1 MHTLIIGG
9 TGMLKKTTEYLSE
22 NYETV
27 SVICR
32 NRNRID
38 NRLKNINP
46 LVLDYTNYETLS
58 KNISEAI
65 EKFGKIELVVSWIH
79 STAPFAPKLIA
90 EKINSHG
97 EPFRFFDILGS
108 AYADPSK
115 NNEDRKNI
123 FSEYNNLLHR
133 EIILGFVVESG
144 SSRWLTNDEISS
156 GVIEAIKNDI
166 PEKIIGTV
174 SPWGKRP

>member
-1 MHTLIIGG
+1 MHALIIGG

-22 NYETV
+22 NYDTV

-32 NRNRID
+32 NKNRID
-38 NRLKNINP
+38 ARLKNINP
-46 LVLDYTNYETLS
+46 LILDYTNYEALS
-58 KNISEAI
+58 GNISEAM
-65 EKFGKIELVVSWIH
+65 EKFGAIELVVSWIH
-79 STAPFAPKLIA
+79 STAPLAPKLFA
-90 EKINSHG
+90 EKINSSRK
-97 EPFRFFDILGS
+97 PFRFFDILGS

-123 FSEYNNLLHR
+123 FKEYDNLIYR
-133 EIILGFVVESG
+133 KIILGFVIENG

-156 GVIEAIKNDI
+156 GVIDAVKNDL

-174 SPWGKRP
+174 SPWEKRP